1 MANRFIGGI
10 LSSKQ
15 PQSGGFVSRAST
27 GTYFNN
33 LGQLVTA
40 PANQPRLN
48 YSFNGYPASNRYS
61 ALFTSASTNY
71 LSAVT
76 AASAVGTGN
85 FTMEFWWKAN
95 STTQTNYATVI
106 DQGFTGSPSN
116 GAFAFKVQS
125 ASSVLNFSYYNG
137 GISDNATS
145 VNVNDLAWHHIAAS
159 RNGTNLGIY
168 VDGVNA
174 LTITLPAS
182 FNMGASGGTTYIGYN
197 PRDVSYINGY
207 VKDLRLITGQA
218 LYSGTFIPPT
228 APLTTTTVGSTGAG
242 AAATLTGTVIL
253 LTCQTASLNDVS
265 SNNYSITNTNTV
277 TSSTL
282 LPNNLGI
289 DTSGTG
295 WMQPTVLIEPSS
307 INQCLYSQPGNASGW
322 IASQSSWTLNSAVA
336 PDGTT
341 TASLLTEDG
350 TTNSFHVGFTSGG
363 STVTPS
369 AGIYTC
375 SIFAKAGTR
384 NNAFVQWCGDS
395 AATRIA
401 VNFNLTTGVA
411 QGFITQGTPTQYG
424 WYSTPVG
431 NGWWR
436 LSVYAY
442 QSTNTL
448 YLVVGT
454 VINDAATQVAASA
467 AYYTGG
473 TGGTVYFWGAQQELG
488 RTATSYIPTTGTAV
502 VRAQDDVGP
511 LGSGVYTLSNLQT
524 QTAIDDQYIVNT
536 YTLPYYGGYFNGST
550 SYLSIAQTTSTD
562 LAANN
567 FTLEMWIYFGNTVSN
582 SSVNNN
588 ICGKWNSSSQWILQF
603 RAAGVDSITNQHW
616 RFYTNNGSGPSTDF
630 QETSTTSVQI
640 NTWYHIA
647 LVRNGSSFIFYR
659 NGGQVGSTLT
669 SAASIPTSSDTLT
682 IGSAQNNSSSLI
694 GYISNFRLVIGTA
707 VYTSAFTVPTGPL
720 TAITNTILLT
730 LQSSTIF
737 DASSNNFTITNNN
750 VTPSTI
756 NVFGSTQYWTAP
768 QDVTSIETLVV
779 AGGGGGTISGGGAGG
794 VIYNASYPVTPGQT
808 YPITIGQGGTGCWSS
823 GTVSQQGGNTS
834 FSNLI
839 AIGGGATT
847 RDQSSGNSSG
857 GFGGSGGG
865 GSLNSTSSGTTYAGS
880 PGVAGQGYPGG
891 SAVYWGTDLIGGG
904 GGGSGGPGG
913 PLGTSI
919 ADNVGAIP
927 NGGPGSY
934 YNISGSLIAY
944 AGGGGGGTRGIFTTA
959 GTGGVG
965 GGGTGYFIGTTPGAN
980 ATGYGSGGGGGLGG
994 GSGSSGIVITKY
1006 KRTNRQLSVT
1016 SNAAVVTQKFT
1027 TTISAGWTAPAG
1039 VTQVEVLVV
1048 AGGGGGGYGTSG
1060 RTGGGGAGGVVYNSA
1075 YSVTPGSS
1083 YTVTIGSG
1091 GTGSTTNAQLASV
1104 SNGSNSVFGTLTALG
1119 GGGGA
1124 NGSID
1129 TLANVVG
1136 ASGGSGG
1143 GGGGTASISN
1153 TYAGG
1158 SASQPGSGS
1167 GGYGNAGGNGIHLY
1181 GTWAGGG
1188 AGGGAGSVGYSANNI
1203 SGTFSAPAGGTG
1215 LPFTITGNAEFY
1227 AGGGG
1232 GSFYSGTSYGPGGA
1246 GGGGVGN
1253 STGAGFPGATNT
1265 GGGGG
1270 AGGNGAGGSGG
1281 SGVVIIRYRVPTVA
1295 TFQDSGSWTCP
1306 AGVTSV
1312 QALVVAG
1319 GGGGGYADGGGGGA
1333 GGLIYSSSVQVTPG
1347 VIYPVVVGQGGYG
1360 VGTSNTA
1367 AGNGQNSSF
1376 ANLIAIGGG
1385 AGGTGSGS
1393 PYPGF
1398 NGGSGG
1404 GASNNSATP
1413 GTGVYGQGNPG
1424 GSGTTGSPYYPSSGG
1439 GGAGAAGGNASGSVA
1454 GNGGAGLSYSI
1465 SGSSV
1470 TYAGGGGGA
1479 INTAGGTA
1487 GTGGSG
1493 GGGNGGS
1500 PGSAANGTQNTGGGG
1515 GGGGNATGGSG
1526 GSGIV
1531 IIRYYGG

>member
-1 MANRFIGGI
+1 
-10 LSSKQ
+10 
-15 PQSGGFVSRAST
+15 
-27 GTYFNN
+27 
-33 LGQLVTA
+33 
-40 PANQPRLN
+40 
-48 YSFNGYPASNRYS
+48 
-61 ALFTSASTNY
+61 LFTSASTNY

-85 FTMEFWWKAN
+85 FTMEFWWRAN
-95 STTQTNYATVI
+95 STTQTNYANVI
-106 DQGFTGSPSN
+106 NQGFTGSPSN
-116 GAFAFKVQS
+116 GAFAFKVY
-125 ASSVLNFSYYNG
+125 AGTGSSVLNFTYYNG

-159 RNGTNLGIY
+159 RNGTSLGIY

-207 VKDLRLITGQA
+207 VKDVRIITGQA
-218 LYSGTFIPPT
+218 LYSGTFTPPT

-242 AAATLTGTVIL
+242 AAATLSGTVLL
-253 LTCQTASLNDVS
+253 LTCSNSGLSDSS
-265 SNNYSITNTNTV
+265 SNNYTITNTNAV

-282 LPNNLGI
+282 LPNQLGI

-295 WMQPTVLIEPSS
+295 WSSPTVLIEQSVTNGQPR
-307 INQCLYSQPGNASGW
+307 SQNFTVSPWNTEFTTVTNNNG
-322 IASQSSWTLNSAVA
+322 VA
-336 PDGTT
+336 PDGTSTAATFIPTAVNNYHRTAIGWGSITGQSNGVWT
-341 TASLLTEDG
+341 TSMFVKAYGYSYVSLRFDDG
-350 TTNSFHVGFTSGG
+350 IT
-363 STVTPS
+363 
-369 AGIYTC
+369 
-375 SIFAKAGTR
+375 IFAT
-384 NNAFVQWCGDS
+384 
-395 AATRIA
+395 T
-401 VNFNLTTGVA
+401 FNLSGVGATSTGYYDTNTA
-411 QGFITQGTPTQYG
+411 AANPLSNSI
-424 WYSTPVG
+424 TPVG
-431 NGWWR
+431 NGWYR
-436 LSVYAY
+436 IAVTTRVISSASLGLYFHVLSNATTSSFTADGTSGVY
-442 QSTNTL
+442 
-448 YLVVGT
+448 
-454 VINDAATQVAASA
+454 I
-467 AYYTGG
+467 
-473 TGGTVYFWGAQQELG
+473 WGAQVEKSYG
-488 RTATSYIPTTGTAV
+488 ATSYIPTNGSAV
-502 VRAQDDVGP
+502 ARAQDDVGP

-603 RAAGVDSITNQHW
+603 RAAGADSITNQHW

-1129 TLANVVG
+1129 TSANVVG

-1143 GGGGTASISN
+1143 GGGGSATISN
-1153 TYAGG
+1153 TYSGG

-1295 TFQDSGSWTCP
+1295 TFLDSGAWTCP

-1319 GGGGGYADGGGGGA
+1319 GGGASGSGTGGGGA
-1333 GGLIYSSSVQVTPG
+1333 GGVVYSSSVAVTPG
-1347 VIYPVVVGQGGYG
+1347 ITYSVVVGQGG
-1360 VGTSNTA
+1360 VCTA
-1367 AGNGQNSSF
+1367 AGVQASNGQNSSF
-1376 ANLIAIGGG
+1376 TNLIAIGGG
-1385 AGGTGSGS
+1385 AGG
-1393 PYPGF
+1393 YR
-1398 NGGSGG
+1398 
-1404 GASNNSATP
+1404 AL
-1413 GTGVYGQGNPG
+1413 GQ
-1424 GSGTTGSPYYPSSGG
+1424 
-1439 GGAGAAGGNASGSVA
+1439 
-1454 GNGGAGLSYSI
+1454 
-1465 SGSSV
+1465 
-1470 TYAGGGGGA
+1470 
-1479 INTAGGTA
+1479 
-1487 GTGGSG
+1487 TGGSG
-1493 GGGNGGS
+1493 GGGSSWSGAAFAGGSSTYGQGNGGGAGNGTIYYS
-1500 PGSAANGTQNTGGGG
+1500 GGGGGAGGTGGNAVSGSVIGTGGNGLAFNISGTSTYYGGGGGAGGQNVSGTIVGAVGGLGGGGAGSQANGVQGTSGTQNTGGGSG
-1515 GGGGNATGGSG
+1515 SGWAGTNDTIGGNG